1 MKRFTLSSLDVG
13 QKGTVTSLDVK
24 GIKRRRMLD
33 LGLVPGSVVESLRR
47 SPAGDP
53 TAYKI
58 RGAVIALRS
67 DESCKIHV
75 DPITVGGF

>member
-1 MKRFTLSSLDVG
+1 MKRCTLGSLNVG
-13 QKGTVTSLDVK
+13 QRGIVTSLDVK
-24 GIKRRRMLD
+24 GVTRRRMLD

-53 TAYKI
+53 TAYNI

-75 DPITVGGF
+75 DPI